1 MDDAE
6 VKRRQHLHQNYVG
19 DVILVKSLIP
29 DAPLIAS
36 FDERKTKDIVTM
48 FPSK

>member
-1 MDDAE
+1 ME
-6 VKRRQHLHQNYVG
+6 LTEIKRRQHLHQNYVG

-36 FDERKTKDIVTM
+36 FSERMTKDIVTM
-48 FPSK
+48 FPS